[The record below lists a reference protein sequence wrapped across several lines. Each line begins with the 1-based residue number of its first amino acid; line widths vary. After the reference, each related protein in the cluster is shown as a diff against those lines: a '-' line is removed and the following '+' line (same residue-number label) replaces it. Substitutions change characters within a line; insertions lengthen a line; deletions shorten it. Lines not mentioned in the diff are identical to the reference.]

1 MPDFFQQDLS
11 VSLVLAEAGVLV
23 GILDEHV
30 FKAGALLG
38 FEELRLAEEL
48 GALLLPVDFVP
59 VVAVDFRQEVVQLEL
74 LLMTA
79 YHPIAMK
86 VGYL

>member
-1 MPDFFQQDLS
+1 M
-11 VSLVLAEAGVLV
+11 
-23 GILDEHV
+23 

-59 VVAVDFRQEVVQLEL
+59 VVAVDFRQVQLEL

>member
-1 MPDFFQQDLS
+1 M
-11 VSLVLAEAGVLV
+11 
-23 GILDEHV
+23 

-38 FEELRLAEEL
+38 FEELRLAVEL

>member
-1 MPDFFQQDLS
+1 M
-11 VSLVLAEAGVLV
+11 
-23 GILDEHV
+23 

-38 FEELRLAEEL
+38 FEEL

-86 VGYL
+86 VGYLQIPIPVLLILDHNSVYKKLSVQKYGE